1 VAESNTGQQARSL
14 SELLAGLPAEA
25 SEYDL
30 FPRLERAVA
39 SGRKP
44 LVVIDDDPTGTQ
56 TVYDT
61 PVFLEWSAADIA
73 SAVGSGER
81 LFYLLT
87 NSRSMTSAD
96 ASAFNVAIGRDLAA
110 AGGDVVV
117 ASRSDSTLRGHYP
130 AEILALIQGLDQP
143 IDGHLLVPAFFEG
156 GRYTID
162 DTHWVATPTASS
174 LEVIPADATPFAR
187 DSAFGYST
195 AYLPRWVEEKSQGR
209 WTADQVRSVPLA
221 TIRDGPDAVTAVL
234 MDVSGGTP
242 VIVNSASYGDMAT
255 FVLGLLAA
263 EARGKRFLYRTAAS
277 FVRVRAGLAARPLL
291 SMRELFGALP
301 GGAAEA
307 GRHQGL
313 VVVGSY
319 VPAST
324 AQLEAL
330 LATDELP
337 LRSIELDVASAVD
350 GSLSVEAL
358 GDQVDTA
365 LADGRL
371 PVVWTSR
378 TLVTAA
384 GEASLAIG
392 RRVTDALLDAL
403 ARVTVRPRF
412 VIAKGGITSHEV
424 ARRSLGAKRA
434 TALGQI
440 QPGVPVWRLEGS
452 HDEVRFAG
460 VPYVVF
466 PGNVGSP
473 DSILQ
478 AAIQLTYPELDPP

>member
-1 VAESNTGQQARSL
+1 MAERNTGPQARSL

-25 SEYDL
+25 SEYAL
-30 FPRLERAVA
+30 FPELQRAVA
-39 SGRKP
+39 SARKP

-73 SAVGSGER
+73 RAVRSEER

-87 NSRSMTSAD
+87 NSRSMPSAD
-96 ASAFNVAIGRDLAA
+96 ASSFNEAIGRDLAG
-110 AGGDVVV
+110 AGADVAV

-130 AEILALIQGLDQP
+130 AEILALAQGLDQP

-162 DTHWVATPTASS
+162 DTHWVATPAASS
-174 LEVIPADATPFAR
+174 LEVIPASATPFAR

-209 WTADQVRSVPLA
+209 WTADQVRSVSLA
-221 TIRDGPDAVTAVL
+221 TIRQGPEAVTTAL
-234 MDVSGGTP
+234 MDVGGAAP

-291 SMRELFGALP
+291 SMPELFGALP

-324 AQLEAL
+324 AQLERL
-330 LATDELP
+330 LATHELP
-337 LRSIELDVASAVD
+337 LRSIEVDVAAAVD

-365 LADGRL
+365 LAEGQL

-378 TLVTAA
+378 RLVTAE

-392 RRVTDALLDAL
+392 RRVTDALLEAL

-424 ARRSLGAKRA
+424 ARRGLGAKRA

-440 QPGVPVWRLEGS
+440 QPGVPVWRLEGRPE
-452 HDEVRFAG
+452 EVRFSG

-473 DSILQ
+473 ESILQ
-478 AAIQLTYPELDPP
+478 AAIQLTYPQLDPP